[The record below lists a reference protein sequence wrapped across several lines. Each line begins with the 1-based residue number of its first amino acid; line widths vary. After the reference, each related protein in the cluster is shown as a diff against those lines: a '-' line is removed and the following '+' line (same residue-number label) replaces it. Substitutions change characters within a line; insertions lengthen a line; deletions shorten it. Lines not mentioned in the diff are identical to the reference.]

1 MLIGY
6 NTNGLAHH
14 ELFDG
19 LELLARSGY
28 RSVALTIDHN
38 CLSPRLGETAVQI
51 QRLKNWLE
59 QHQMASVVETGARFL
74 LDPTEK
80 HAPTLLDPDP
90 ERVARRIDFYRYCID
105 VAAELNSDCVSLW
118 SGIRPNELT
127 FNSGLERLV
136 RNLAP
141 VLDYAESRDVTI
153 GFEPEPG
160 MLIDT
165 TGRFER
171 LLHLMDSPRLKM
183 TLDIGHLFC
192 LSEVPLAS
200 YIERWADWIVN
211 VHIEDMQAGV
221 HEHLMFGEGQI
232 HFPPVIDSLLSI
244 GYRRGV
250 HVELSRHSHQA
261 DKIVPAAYTFLNP
274 IIEDGLSGGRKEG

>member
-19 LELLARSGY
+19 LQFLADSGY
-28 RSVALTIDHN
+28 QSIALTIDHH
-38 CLSPRLGETAVQI
+38 CLSPKHPDSPHNL
-51 QRLKNWLE
+51 QRLKNWLG
-59 QHQMASVVETGARFL
+59 QHQISTVIETGARFL
-74 LDPTEK
+74 LDPQEK

-90 ERVARRIDFYRYCID
+90 LKVQQRVDFYRYCID
-105 VAAELNSDCVSLW
+105 VAAELNSDCVSIW
-118 SGIRPNELT
+118 SGNRPAET
-127 FNSGLERLV
+127 PFNVALERLV
-136 RNLAP
+136 SNLQP
-141 VLDYAESRDVTI
+141 VVEYAEERGVTI

-171 LLHLMDSPRLKM
+171 LVHLIDSQRLM
-183 TLDIGHLFC
+183 LTLDIGHLFC
-192 LSEVPLAS
+192 MSEVPIAN

-232 HFPPVIDSLLSI
+232 YFPPVIESLLSI

-250 HVELSRHSHQA
+250 HIELSRHSHQA
-261 DKIVPAAYTFLNP
+261 DQIVPLAHSFLNP
-274 IIEDGLSGGRKEG
+274 IIQDALSRAELI